1 MSELKTKIHYL
12 EHLFNLDGRDN
23 VNYLNR
29 IIESRIQQ
37 ILQDHCGI
45 KKKSEYVNKGQLP
58 NTIYYQPKTFVSSII
73 MKFTVT
79 KTGIISDE
87 GWK

>member
-1 MSELKTKIHYL
+1 MSELLKKNIHNL
-12 EHLFNLDGRDN
+12 EHLFNLYGRND
-23 VNYLNR
+23 VGYLNR
-29 IIESRIQQ
+29 IIESRIQK

-45 KKKSEYVNKGQLP
+45 KQELEQIR
-58 NTIYYQPKTFVSSII
+58 TIDIHVQPKTFVSSII
-73 MKFTVT
+73 IKFTVT